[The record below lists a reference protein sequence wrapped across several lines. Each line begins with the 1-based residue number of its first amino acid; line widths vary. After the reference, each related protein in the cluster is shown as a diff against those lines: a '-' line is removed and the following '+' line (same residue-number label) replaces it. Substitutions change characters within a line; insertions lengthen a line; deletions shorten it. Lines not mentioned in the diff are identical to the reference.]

1 MSYVCTYCNFTA
13 PTRARY
19 MRHLGTQKH
28 ARNYLEGT
36 KHLMKETTKKIP
48 NEVVSKCK
56 TETPLISRTNETIE
70 PTVQEFSEEIIQENA
85 IQNFLFLDPSILS
98 FLKKVD
104 ETIELS
110 PIILWI
116 ISFFTRFNT
125 MFPRNNKKTNTLESY
140 NSDEFYENTE

>member
-36 KHLMKETTKKIP
+36 KHLMKDTTKKIP
-48 NEVVSKCK
+48 NEVVSNCK
-56 TETPLISRTNETIE
+56 TETPLISRKNETVE
-70 PTVQEFSEEIIQENA
+70 PTVQEFSQEIIQENA
-85 IQNFLFLDPSILS
+85 IQNFLFLDPSIMS

-116 ISFFTRFNT
+116 IGFFTRFNN
-125 MFPRNNKKTNTLESY
+125 MFPRNKTKMNTLESY
-140 NSDEFYENTE
+140 NSDEFYENAE